1 MWKKK
6 EERRTWVSLE
16 EPKLDG
22 PSSPENKLEAQVSNL
37 DLVGQNVVLKEVDE
51 SYTSG
56 STSESNLEESF
67 DRLRRYE
74 WDSRISL
81 KLTQPNM
88 DVLSMEIKSSEEY
101 KN

>member
-37 DLVGQNVVLKEVDE
+37 DLVGPTVVLKEVDE
-51 SYTSG
+51 SYKSG
-56 STSESNLEESF
+56 STSESNLE
-67 DRLRRYE
+67 RRALI
-74 WDSRISL
+74 D
-81 KLTQPNM
+81 
-88 DVLSMEIKSSEEY
+88 
-101 KN
+101 